1 MKVNMSTTKLNESL
15 IKLNNV
21 LKNLSVLWRKQ
32 IMSRKDNLFVY
43 E

>member
-1 MKVNMSTTKLNESL
+1 MKVNMSATKLNESL

-32 IMSRKDNLFVY
+32 IISRKDNLFVY